1 MREQQPSL
9 LNLLERFPSCRP
21 PIDVLLDALSPLA
34 PRLYSLTTSFAQHP
48 DKAQVAMR
56 WVPVGG

>member
-21 PIDVLLDALSPLA
+21 PIDALLDALSPLA

-56 WVPVGG
+56 